1 MLDSNGMY
9 YRTGGASRRTASS
22 SPQGIQFNI
31 DSFLK
36 RVGVELT
43 YSVTNTE
50 VYVDSEVG
58 FTVYSKDRDGE
69 SVFTSGGG
77 GDIWCRV
84 FIVDGEEI
92 LLHELT
98 RHSMKQRTDAAR
110 RECFLD
116 LLALGPEKRSEA
128 ARLAEKALDDRARE
142 LLHGWGCSTSCG
154 RRAQDFEAA
163 YLVAAFEYQSGIK
176 FAVKDYKTAFELLG
190 NGLAKSWASAWRG
203 KEKEV
208 GQRYVFSIC
217 QAAVDMEIGLEEA
230 ITELWDC

>member
-1 MLDSNGMY
+1 MY

-50 VYVDSEVG
+50 VYVDSEDS

-98 RHSMKQRTDAAR
+98 RYCMKQHTDAAR

-116 LLALGPEKRSEA
+116 LLALGPEKRREA

-142 LLHGWGCSTSCG
+142 LLHGWGCSTNCG
-154 RRAQDFEAA
+154 RRAPIFEAA
-163 YLVAAFEYQSGIK
+163 YLVAAFEGERGVK
-176 FAVKDYKTAFELLG
+176 FEAKDYKTTFELLG
-190 NGLAKSWASAWRG
+190 NGLAKAWASAWRG
-203 KEKEV
+203 KAQEV
-208 GQRYVFSIC
+208 GREYINSIC
-217 QAAVDMEIGLEEA
+217 QAAVEMEVSLEEA

>member
-1 MLDSNGMY
+1 MKSDGMY
-9 YRTGGASRRTASS
+9 YRTGGAERRETSS
-22 SPQGIQFNI
+22 SPRGLQYNI

-36 RVGVELT
+36 RVGIELE
-43 YSVTNTE
+43 YSVTSTQ

-92 LLHELT
+92 LLHELVQ
-98 RHSMKQRTDAAR
+98 HCMKQRTDAAR

-163 YLVAAFEYQSGIK
+163 YLVAAFEGEHGVKFVIK
-176 FAVKDYKTAFELLG
+176 NYKAAFELLG
-190 NGLAKSWASAWRG
+190 NGLAKSWASAWRS
-203 KEKEV
+203 KAQEV
-208 GQRYVFSIC
+208 GRRYVFSIC
-217 QAAVDMEIGLEEA
+217 QAAVEMEISLEEA